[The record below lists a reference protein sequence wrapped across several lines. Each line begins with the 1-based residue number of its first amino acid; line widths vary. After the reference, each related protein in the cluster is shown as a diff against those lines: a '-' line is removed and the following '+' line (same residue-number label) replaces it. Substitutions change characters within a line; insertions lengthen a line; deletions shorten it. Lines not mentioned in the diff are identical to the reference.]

1 MKTQENSLTTVYISN
16 YMHQIYI
23 AKSKLALYNIEAFVF
38 DENLNSIIGTSFIE
52 GYKLKVRARDFEQA
66 KTILSLEKT

>member
-1 MKTQENSLTTVYISN
+1 MKTQENSLATVYISN

-23 AKSKLALYNIEAFVF
+23 AKNKLALYNVEAFVF

-66 KTILSLEKT
+66 KTILSLEKI